1 MAEPNKNII
10 IKRVKKSAAGHH
22 GGSWKVAFADF
33 MTALMAFFLLM
44 WLLSMTAPEKK
55 IQLAQYFQDFSV
67 FTSEGSGLLNKELN
81 KMSDTPTQ
89 FRPKISYLPQV
100 DGKGQSDA
108 KGQSD
113 GKNII
118 LLPTAIPTNN
128 PASPYKTLKKQVKT
142 RMAIYKKNVNVVETE
157 EGVRVDFMSLE
168 DEPLFEI
175 GQITFT
181 PIMKKIVEKFHNDI
195 LSRIDNKISIEGH
208 SDAIYYANDKK
219 TNWEL
224 STGRASEV
232 RRMFENLGFDS
243 DRVAL
248 VAGYASTRPLITENP
263 KDPRNRRISLTIL
276 DPKKIKRETT
286 EVKILKLEE

>member
-1 MAEPNKNII
+1 MAEQNKNII
-10 IKRVKKSAAGHH
+10 IKRVKKVMGGHH

-55 IQLAQYFQDFSV
+55 IQLAQYFNDFSV
-67 FTSEGSGLLNKELN
+67 FTSEGSGLLNQELN
-81 KMSDTPTQ
+81 RMTDMPTR
-89 FRPKISYLPQV
+89 FKPKVAYLPQV
-100 DGKGQSDA
+100 DGQGTEQ
-108 KGQSD
+108 
-113 GKNII
+113 NTNTL
-118 LLPTAIPTNN
+118 LLPTATPSTN
-128 PASPYKTLKKQVKT
+128 PASPYKTLKRSVKT
-142 RMAIYKKNVNVVETE
+142 RMALYKKNINVVETE

-175 GQITFT
+175 GQVTLT
-181 PIMKKIVEKFHNDI
+181 PIMKKIIQKFHTDI
-195 LSRIDNKISIEGH
+195 LSHIDNKITIEGH

-232 RRMFENLGFDS
+232 RRLFETFGFDS
-243 DRVAL
+243 DRLAL
-248 VAGYASTRPLITENP
+248 VAGYASTRLLIPENP

-276 DPKKIKRETT
+276 DPKKLKRETT
-286 EVKILKLEE
+286 EIKVLKLEE